1 MMAKC
6 SKCENDS
13 FKVITREDKSYCIV
27 QCSECETA
35 IGVLEDIDFKASHN
49 TIKEKVQL
57 AISNTVG
64 LERLINLR
72 TNEIKSELNKVND
85 LEDKINYI
93 LNVTE
98 RLNKKIN

>member
-1 MMAKC
+1 MAKC

-13 FKVITREDKSYCIV
+13 FQVVTLENKSYCVV

-35 IGVLEDIDFKASHN
+35 IGVLEDIDFKVAHN
-49 TIKEKVQL
+49 AIKEKVQL
-57 AISNTVG
+57 AINNTVG
-64 LERLINLR
+64 LERLINIR

-85 LEDKINYI
+85 LQDKIDYI
-93 LNVTE
+93 LSVSE